1 MTTLLVPSDF
11 SANATAALRYA
22 IQLNRFLKSTLIV
35 FHCSH
40 ISAYALTAAS
50 TKEQMNLLLKEDE
63 QDKLEKLQDQVQK
76 AYKYLD
82 IKKIPAST
90 KCLVEY
96 NPMVVENTI
105 DVAKKNDAGLIIMG
119 THGATGIKKFFF
131 GSNTSIMISKSPV
144 PVLAIPGN
152 YTYAPLQTIVFSS
165 DLQNLPFELNLLL
178 PFAIANKAA
187 IDVLYLDY
195 GIDTDSKKINN
206 AETLILKTPY
216 KKIKLVK
223 QKATI
228 ESSLVDQVKK
238 YISKNKPGCLV
249 MFTRE
254 RSLWDRLFAGS
265 KTEDMSAALNV
276 PLLSFKKE
284 NNK

>member
-1 MTTLLVPSDF
+1 MNSILVPSDF
-11 SANATAALRYA
+11 SGNATSALRYA
-22 IQLNRFLKSTLIV
+22 IQLSRQLKTSLVV

-50 TKEQMNLLLKEDE
+50 TEEQMSLLLKEDE
-63 QDKLEKLQDQVQK
+63 QDKLEKLQEQVTK

-90 KCLVEY
+90 KCVVEY
-96 NPMVVENTI
+96 NPLVVENTI
-105 DVAKKNDAGLIIMG
+105 DVARQYHADLIIMG

-144 PVLAIPGN
+144 PVLAIPDN
-152 YTYAPLQTIVFSS
+152 YKYVAWQNIVFSS
-165 DLQNLPFELNLLL
+165 DLQNLAHELNLLI
-178 PFAIANKAA
+178 PFAKGSKAVLE
-187 IDVLYLDY
+187 ILYLDY
-195 GIDTDSKKINN
+195 GIDLDDTKNSQAEALIN
-206 AETLILKTPY
+206 KMPY
-216 KKIKLVK
+216 KKIKLIK

-228 ESSLVDQVKK
+228 ESSLVAQVKK
-238 YISKNKPGCLV
+238 YIAKNKPDCLV

-254 RSLWDRLFAGS
+254 RSLWDRLFLGS

-284 NNK
+284 GGR